1 MSKEGLKMSSGSS
14 NIALKIINNQ
24 MDVYNFAFGMHCGNK
39 ELEDVSCLY
48 LCASSWPQYE
58 ADIA

>member
-1 MSKEGLKMSSGSS
+1 MAPDSS
-14 NIALKIINNQ
+14 NMALNIINNQ
-24 MDVYNFAFGMHCGNK
+24 MDVYNFDFGMHCGNK

-58 ADIA
+58 ADVF